1 MSAADSPLAS
11 PLPRTSSLSSSSA
24 NAQHQSTSRSVTP
37 ATPIAPN
44 SSSGTGS
51 GSNSSNGGEAAA
63 TGQYPTRIGLSEEA
77 FKNVVHGGSRPKT
90 IQVSPDIFKD
100 SSLRNDL
107 VRLIIQYLQDEGYS
121 ISQMVLQDEANTK
134 LNEQRADQS
143 HVKRMRKAILD
154 GDWPE
159 VEKLCTRGIFSG
171 HSSFLHAIYRQ
182 QFLEM
187 VERSEYQNA
196 FSFLTK
202 RLKPLEHVNP
212 DEFKDMCYVLTAK
225 SVQDA
230 PSFST
235 WEGSAARRKL
245 VKHFQTLLDYEVTSS
260 SLVQVPPTRLLELL
274 RQAIAYQIEFSRYH
288 PKVIPKIET
297 LMQDYTSFVLP
308 NACRT
313 TLKGHTDS
321 VKCVDWCGDEGL
333 RIVSG
338 SSDNTVRL
346 WWTETGQCL
355 GVLRGHLGRVW
366 DVCASRDGN
375 MVASASAD
383 GTVRIWNVSHEDLH
397 LPVAASASSAALSA
411 AGSQH
416 LTGTSP
422 VPAPAID
429 VAPYVDPSSLHERDP
444 EVVQTFNLCRSV
456 LSGTGGDLYSVKIHP
471 GGNHVAFGG
480 YDKVVHLYDLR
491 SSTSAKTFVGH
502 ELSVS
507 CVSFN
512 SYGNLV
518 ISGSKDRTVRFWD
531 IGSGLCVHTFSG
543 GLGEVTSV
551 ESSSSGSQLVV
562 AFKDN
567 SNRLF
572 DLRMMRPVRRFR
584 GHQNTSKSFIR
595 AGFGPTQ
602 DLIASGSEEGSIH
615 IWDLKSGNVLQRLEG
630 HSGVVY
636 SARWN
641 ARQSLIAS
649 CSDDYTVKTWWYDD
663 TRPVFID
670 NN

>member
-383 GTVRIWNVSHEDLH
+383 GTVRIWNV
-397 LPVAASASSAALSA
+397 
-411 AGSQH
+411 
-416 LTGTSP
+416 
-422 VPAPAID
+422 
-429 VAPYVDPSSLHERDP
+429 
-444 EVVQTFNLCRSV
+444 VQTFNLCRSV